1 MVRLTDSCPVDCI
14 EGSSPSCY
22 IALRTFSL
30 VSRLIDG
37 LFLHT
42 LEAVEGET
50 PASAATSFKVT
61 GINMRPF
68 CLKLFTIIIMLF
80 YAKVNE
86 IAEIL

>member
-1 MVRLTDSCPVDCI
+1 MVRLADSCPVDCI
-14 EGSSPSCY
+14 EGSQPSCS
-22 IALRTFSL
+22 IALRTFSF

-61 GINMRPF
+61 GIKYAPF
-68 CLKLFTIIIMLF
+68 LFEIVTIIIMLF